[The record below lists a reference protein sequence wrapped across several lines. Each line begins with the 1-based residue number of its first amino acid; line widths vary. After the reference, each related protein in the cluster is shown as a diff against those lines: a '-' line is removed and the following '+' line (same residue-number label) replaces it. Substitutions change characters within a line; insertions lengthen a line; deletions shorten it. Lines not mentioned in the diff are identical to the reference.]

1 MTEINVQGT
10 VIQIFSTILG
20 EEIDLGASR
29 TSTPAWNSLKH
40 MEIMFAIEEQF
51 GIQFSE
57 LELSELDS
65 LSEIINVL
73 SGKYAT

>member
-1 MTEINVQGT
+1 MTEINVQEN
-10 VIQIFSTILG
+10 VMQIFSTM
-20 EEIDLGASR
+20 LGAAVDMGTSR
-29 TSTPAWNSLKH
+29 INMPAWNSLKH

-51 GIQFSE
+51 DIQFSE

-65 LSEIINVL
+65 LSEIVNAL